1 MIKLMAVIK
10 NKLQYGD
17 TVIPYTVTQTKRKKT
32 MQIFIEKDS
41 VDVRAPE
48 SMELSKIKDVLKGKI
63 SWIFKQQLLLKERK
77 PGIKITK
84 KSFVYLGKPVP
95 YSIKPNQKFEK
106 ITHAKNQFIIHTKLK
121 SPSLEKINC
130 MYFQWL
136 EKKYTTYIKRKLDAY
151 SKKLQ
156 VTPKGYK
163 IKQLQSKWGSAT
175 DSGVINLNIHLFK
188 SPRKN
193 IDYVILHE
201 LVHLR
206 IKGHKVEFWTYL
218 EKFMPDY
225 EKRKS
230 WLDENYVEIL
240 KN

>member
-1 MIKLMAVIK
+1 
-10 NKLQYGD
+10 
-17 TVIPYTVTQTKRKKT
+17 VIPYTVTQTKRKKT

-48 SMELSKIKDVLKGKI
+48 SMELSKIKDILQSKI
-63 SWIFKQQLLLKERK
+63 SWIFTKQLILKERK

-95 YSIKPNQKFEK
+95 YSIKNNKESEK
-106 ITHAKNQFIIHTKLK
+106 ITHVKNQFIIHTRLK
-121 SPSLEKINC
+121 SPSLEKINR

-136 EKKYTTYIKRKLDAY
+136 EKRYAAYIERKLDSY
-151 SKKLQ
+151 SKILQ
-156 VTPKGYK
+156 VKPKGYK

-175 DSGVINLNIHLFK
+175 DSGLINLNIHLFK
-188 SPRKN
+188 TPRKN

-206 IKGHKVEFWTYL
+206 IKGHKAEFWTCL
-218 EKFMPDY
+218 EKYMPDY
-225 EKRKS
+225 EKRKL